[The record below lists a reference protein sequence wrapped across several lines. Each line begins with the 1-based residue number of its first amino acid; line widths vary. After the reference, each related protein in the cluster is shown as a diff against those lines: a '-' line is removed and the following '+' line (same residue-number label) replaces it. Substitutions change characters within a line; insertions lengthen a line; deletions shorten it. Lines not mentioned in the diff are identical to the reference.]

1 MFEIIETDEFTD
13 WLEGLGDRSAV
24 HRILAR
30 LRRARLGNLGDV
42 APVGEGVYEM
52 RIFHG
57 PGYRVYFVREGRAI
71 VIVLTGGDKGSQR
84 KDIARAKEL
93 AKQRR
98 K

>member
-1 MFEIIETDEFTD
+1 MFELIETDEFTD
-13 WLEGLGDRSAV
+13 WLEGLGDRRAV

-30 LRRARLGNLGDV
+30 LRRARLGNLGEV
-42 APVGEGVYEM
+42 APVGDGVYEM

-57 PGYRVYFVREGRAI
+57 PGSRLYFIREGRTI
-71 VIVLTGGDKGSQR
+71 VIVLTGGDKGSQS

-93 AKQRR
+93 AKQWR